1 VTVARFARPV
11 AVASVGA
18 VSGLGFEW
26 RGLGAALAES
36 AFSFGEAAALKASH
50 PGALASEVPAIP
62 AAFDAGDAR
71 QHKLMARGARLA
83 AVAARRALAGT
94 TLAGA
99 RDGVGYY
106 LGVGASGGAM
116 SDLLAVIQASLD
128 GDHISI
134 AKLGDKGLSA
144 TNPVATFQLLNNFMM
159 CHSAILEGTGG
170 PNGTFFSRGA
180 GTVLALMEAVCA
192 ISEGD
197 CLGALAGGADSALHP
212 VTWAEL
218 LREGYAERGL
228 VPGEGACVLALA
240 PATDAEAPIAYID
253 HCSIHWAGGPASP
266 LDLSGLLE
274 GIQSFTDSA
283 SPQPRV
289 DLVVLAPWGDRAR
302 EALRA
307 FARSSFPEAPMLDST
322 ARLGDALAAT
332 PALAWAAAL
341 DQIACGA
348 ARRALV
354 LSAGIDGQVGA
365 VVLSKDAARRGG
377 LQ

>member
-11 AVASVGA
+11 AVVGVGA
-18 VSGLGFEW
+18 VSALGFEW
-26 RGLGAALAES
+26 RGLGAALSES
-36 AFSFGEAAALKASH
+36 DVSFGEAAALRASH
-50 PGALASEVPAIP
+50 PGAPGSEVRAIP
-62 AAFDAGDAR
+62 AALDAGDAR

-83 AVAARRALAGT
+83 AVAARRAIAGT
-94 TLAGA
+94 TLAAA

-128 GDHISI
+128 GDRISL

-170 PNGTFFSRGA
+170 PNGAFYSRGG
-180 GTVLALMEAVCA
+180 GTVLALMEAASA

-197 CLGALAGGADSALHP
+197 CSGALAGGADSALHP

-240 PATDAEAPIAYID
+240 DRAEAPIAFID

-266 LDLSGLLE
+266 PDLSGLLE
-274 GIQSFTDSA
+274 AIRPFADRS
-283 SPQPRV
+283 QPV
-289 DLVVLAPWGDRAR
+289 DLVVLAPWGGGAR
-302 EALRA
+302 EALREL
-307 FARSSFPEAPMLDST
+307 ARSHFPEAPTLDST

-341 DQIACGA
+341 DQIASGA
-348 ARRALV
+348 ARRAII

-365 VVLSKDAARRGG
+365 VVVSKDAAPRGG